1 MAKKT
6 WTTKE
11 INHFQKMIKNKRITL
26 LEAIN
31 DSKIKADEI
40 LKSSSA
46 NALYSSHM
54 ADASSDH
61 VELEKA
67 YYMISRDKKYLDYL
81 DKALMM
87 IKNKSFGIC
96 QSCNKL
102 IHKERLEEVPHT
114 TKCFDCKTN
123 R

>member
-1 MAKKT
+1 MS
-6 WTTKE
+6 E
-11 INHFQKMIKNKRITL
+11 VKMKNKDLKYFKNLINEKKNEL
-26 LEAIN
+26 LSEVNIA
-31 DSKIKADEI
+31 KEKADEI
-40 LKSSSA
+40 LKESTS
-46 NALYSSHM
+46 NAIYSSHM

-67 YYMISRDKKYLDYL
+67 YYMIARNKTFLDYL
-81 DKALMM
+81 NKALLM
-87 IKNKSFGIC
+87 IKNKTFGVC
-96 QSCNKL
+96 QTCNQL

>member
-1 MAKKT
+1 MANKNWTKKEMDYF
-6 WTTKE
+6 KE
-11 INHFQKMIKNKRITL
+11 MILKKRTAL
-26 LEAIN
+26 LDEMN
-31 DSKIKADEI
+31 TSKDKADEI
-40 LKSSSA
+40 LKSSTS

-67 YYMISRDKKYLDYL
+67 YYMIARNKTFLSHL
-81 DKALMM
+81 DKALLMLQDCT
-87 IKNKSFGIC
+87 FGIC
-96 QSCNKL
+96 KVCEQL
-102 IHKERLEEVPHT
+102 IKKERLEEVPHT